1 MMPFDRRVWAPRE
14 RPSTESNNM
23 GESADRAA
31 LDWFYRAI
39 LSQRISASND
49 RSVLRNGFIGDGYKV
64 RALSPAQMKVSVS
77 PGLGYYFDPTVPLVV
92 ATDAVAPIYQGVMDL
107 SPYRPLVLPEEVQYT
122 VPTPPAAGQSRY
134 DIIEVRPKREL
145 ADYDPIL
152 TFNVAALNWLPQAPA
167 AFLRYAIDPAEIG
180 QKIWPDPAADKPMY
194 YVKGVAAATGTQ
206 VEPTPTPGY
215 VTVGRILVTNGD
227 VSIADTRLVDKRP
240 PLGWLGVNSFSAE
253 IEVTVG
259 PAPGA
264 IYVPTIISSEVP
276 EGSYLLFEGIN
287 DAAASLNVYFVSGAF
302 RSVTMEAHALPLF
315 TAANALWLIQA
326 DLRRVA
332 TDPAFIDAAI
342 QGQLLNAARVPNP
355 TGFGVGSYYRKF
367 YLTTNVQNAGAT
379 TTPAGAATPLVSTR
393 YLITGTFA

>member
-23 GESADRAA
+23 GQSADRAA

-39 LSQRISASND
+39 LSQRISAGND
-49 RSVLRNGFIGDGYKV
+49 RSILRNGFIGDSYKV
-64 RALSPAQMKVSVS
+64 RALSPAQMKVSVA
-77 PGLGYYFDPTVPLVV
+77 PGLGYYYDPTVPLVV

-180 QKIWPDPAADKPMY
+180 SKIWPDPAADKPMY

-227 VSIADTRLVDKRP
+227 VSIAQNRVMDPRTLLFNEGEGFISGVVEIPTTVAATPTMTSLVAP
-240 PLGWLGVNSFSAE
+240 PGVNVVATGLNISGAKWRLSVIGGGPFTSFTGGAHILNGENSDPTIPTLCWGSIINTA
-253 IEVTVG
+253 
-259 PAPGA
+259 GA
-264 IYVPTIISSEVP
+264 IPNAGVQTDLADPTKTSPAGPYAIGQRLGTIEFLASRWKP
-276 EGSYLLFEGIN
+276 GTQLFSG
-287 DAAASLNVYFVSGAF
+287 AAADGL
-302 RSVTMEAHALPLF
+302 
-315 TAANALWLIQA
+315 
-326 DLRRVA
+326 
-332 TDPAFIDAAI
+332 
-342 QGQLLNAARVPNP
+342 PNP
-355 TGFGVGSYYRKF
+355 T
-367 YLTTNVQNAGAT
+367 
-379 TTPAGAATPLVSTR
+379 R
-393 YLITGTFA
+393 YAFWASFTY

>member
-122 VPTPPAAGQSRY
+122 VPTPPAVGQSRY

-180 QKIWPDPAADKPMY
+180 QKIWPDPATDKPMY

-227 VSIADTRLVDKRP
+227 LSINGLRIVDERT
-240 PLGWLGVNSFSAE
+240 W
-253 IEVTVG
+253 IEPQFIELEVD
-259 PAPGA
+259 A
-264 IYVPTIISSEVP
+264 ITTGMGLFMPTIISYTSPPGITAVVVGRDSDKGGRIGVYVVGGNFSKVVINAKAVTDEIVNEKRIVSAEVRQVIGTP
-276 EGSYLLFEGIN
+276 ATA
-287 DAAASLNVYFVSGAF
+287 DAAV
-302 RSVTMEAHALPLF
+302 
-315 TAANALWLIQA
+315 
-326 DLRRVA
+326 VA
-332 TDPAFIDAAI
+332 
-342 QGQLLNAARVPNP
+342 LLNNASGNVPNP
-355 TGFGVGSYYRKF
+355 IQIGVGTRYQYF
-367 YLTTNVQNAGAT
+367 DIQGLVQKNGAT
-379 TTPAGAATPLVSTR
+379 DWPNAAVDPINNMR
-393 YLITGTFA
+393 YHIMCAVIP